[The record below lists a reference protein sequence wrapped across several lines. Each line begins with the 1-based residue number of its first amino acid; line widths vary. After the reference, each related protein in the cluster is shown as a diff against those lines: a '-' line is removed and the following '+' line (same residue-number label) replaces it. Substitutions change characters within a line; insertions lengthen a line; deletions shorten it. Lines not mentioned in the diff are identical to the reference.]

1 MAGDDAWLRAEMGGT
16 TRASVISKPEVVLAL
31 IKRAKR
37 PLIIVGHEVI
47 ATGPESD
54 VLIDFIKGAART
66 RPITI
71 LGTSPS
77 VRDLISR
84 GIRIDAVMGGMEIVD
99 RLRDSSWKGIDGQ
112 GSYDLVFITGFP
124 YSLGWILLSGLHH
137 GAPGLKT
144 ITLDRVYQPHA
155 SWSFG
160 NMALG
165 PWQEQLQAIVSLL
178 EKG

>member
-37 PLIIVGHEVI
+37 PVIIIGHEVT
-47 ATGPESD
+47 ATGHESE
-54 VLIDFIKGAART
+54 VLIDFIKRAART

-99 RLRDSSWKGIDGQ
+99 RLRDSSWKGVDGKEP
-112 GSYDLVFITGFP
+112 YDLVLITGFP
-124 YSLGWILLSGLHH
+124 YSLGWILLSGLRH

-144 ITLDRVYQPHA
+144 ITIDRVYQPHA

-160 NMALG
+160 NMAFG
-165 PWQEQLQAIVSLL
+165 PWQEQLQTIVSLL